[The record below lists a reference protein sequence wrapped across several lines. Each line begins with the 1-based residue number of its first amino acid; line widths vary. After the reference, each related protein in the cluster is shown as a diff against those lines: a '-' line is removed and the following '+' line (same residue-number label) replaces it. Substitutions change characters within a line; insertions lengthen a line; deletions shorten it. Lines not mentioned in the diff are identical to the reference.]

1 MPEKRLVIFDFCGT
15 LISFQTADRY
25 VGFCIKRL
33 QKNKTVQRR
42 HRLIR
47 LMDKL
52 RIFKIYN
59 RIYPANNWRK
69 RMILWQL
76 KGVAYQQC
84 DQLAHE
90 YFEEELLPNIVVPVV
105 EKLKEHLGKK
115 DRVVILSGGYDIYI
129 RHFAAH
135 FGVQE
140 MISSKIA
147 FADNMCLGK
156 MEGKDC
162 MRANKV
168 EYLRPLL
175 KGATTICYTDS
186 ISDLPILEL
195 VDQPIVV
202 SKQIAQTW
210 ANERNYQQI
219 IWN

>member
-33 QKNKTVQRR
+33 QKNKAVQRR

-47 LMDKL
+47 LMDRL

>member
-33 QKNKTVQRR
+33 QKNKAVQRR

-210 ANERNYQQI
+210 ANVRNYQQI